1 MKEVHILF
9 DCYANLC
16 GGFFYRAFL
25 HLKCEF
31 CLPVLSLNWVV
42 EQKIPGRILIAI
54 DAMNHLLCGTV
65 FRHLLKVVACAS
77 TSKIVFQVI
86 ALDVDSNRVARLGN
100 AIYTDFQSSVL
111 VS

>member
-9 DCYANLC
+9 DCYARLR
-16 GGFFYRAFL
+16 GSFFYRAFL

-54 DAMNHLLCGTV
+54 DAVNHLLCGTV

-77 TSKIVFQVI
+77 TSLLLKTIFEFF
-86 ALDVDSNRVARLGN
+86 SCYC
-100 AIYTDFQSSVL
+100 IYVL
-111 VS
+111 INVR